1 MDRSAGPLQ
10 NRWAGSELAGLSRPG
25 RTSERPGSGDF
36 VADGGD
42 AAGVGRFQRRFV
54 SGVALLLG
62 LTGGLKLVGV
72 LQEARVLAAA
82 DPLFPFLTLRQVLFL
97 AAGLELGVAGV
108 LLRHRTARWAPGVI
122 LWLVLV
128 FGGYRLGR
136 WAVGWE
142 GPCGCLGHL
151 FEHWPEFERWADQGM
166 LAALAVMGLGSCLL
180 IAKEVSQVAINYHK
194 LSIDDLL
201 RRLIRLESCFG
212 SSKSNSC
219 RVFHVEEKISTS

>member
-1 MDRSAGPLQ
+1 M
-10 NRWAGSELAGLSRPG
+10 
-25 RTSERPGSGDF
+25 
-36 VADGGD
+36 ADGGD
-42 AAGVGRFQRRFV
+42 VAGVGRFQRGFV

-82 DPLFPFLTLRQVLFL
+82 DAVFPFLTLRQVLFL

-108 LLRHRTARWAPGVI
+108 LLRHRQARWAPGLI

-136 WAVGWE
+136 WLVGWE

-151 FEHWPEFERWADQGM
+151 LERWPEFERWADRVM
-166 LAALAVMGLGSCLL
+166 LAVLAIMAGGSLW
-180 IAKEVSQVAINYHK
+180 
-194 LSIDDLL
+194 LL
-201 RRLIRLESCFG
+201 RVKNTKE
-212 SSKSNSC
+212 
-219 RVFHVEEKISTS
+219 ISMLQ